1 MTLAIE
7 VENLQKT
14 FGGTVKALDGV
25 SFAVE
30 TGTIFGLLGPNGA
43 GKTTAVRIL
52 TTVLNADGGSARVLG
67 HDVVAEPQVVRQL
80 IGLAGQFAAV
90 DENLTGSENLWM
102 VGRLNHMS
110 KPSVRS
116 RSSEL
121 LEQFGLTD
129 AADRPVK
136 TYSGGMRRRL
146 DVAAS
151 LVARPKVLFLDEPTT
166 GLDPASRVD
175 VWMMVASLVAGGTT
189 VLLTTQYLEEADRL
203 AERLVVIDHGKV
215 IAEGTPASL
224 KAELGATVLDLGLAN
239 EEEARRA
246 GNLLAE
252 VGGKAPVLD
261 GTTVELNVDD
271 GPRVVGDA
279 LRILGEQGITPATLA
294 LREPSLDDVFLA
306 LTGQRTDAAEAD
318 SDEGHDGQG
327 RRARGRGKP

>member
-166 GLDPASRVD
+166 GLDPASRAD

>member
-1 MTLAIE
+1 
-7 VENLQKT
+7 
-14 FGGTVKALDGV
+14 
-25 SFAVE
+25 
-30 TGTIFGLLGPNGA
+30 
-43 GKTTAVRIL
+43 
-52 TTVLNADGGSARVLG
+52 
-67 HDVVAEPQVVRQL
+67 
-80 IGLAGQFAAV
+80 
-90 DENLTGSENLWM
+90 M

-166 GLDPASRVD
+166 GLDPASRAD
-175 VWMMVASLVAGGTT
+175 VWAMIESLVAEGTT

-224 KAELGATVLDLGLAN
+224 KAEMGATVLDLGLAN
-239 EEEARRA
+239 EERRA
-246 GNLLAE
+246 GPAISSRA

-261 GTTVELNVDD
+261 GTTVEVNVDD
-271 GPRVVGDA
+271 GPRVVDRGVEDP
-279 LRILGEQGITPATLA
+279 RG
-294 LREPSLDDVFLA
+294 S
-306 LTGQRTDAAEAD
+306 
-318 SDEGHDGQG
+318 
-327 RRARGRGKP
+327 RA